1 MWFQGPISSA
11 ISSAKLKR
19 AIFVVFVA
27 GEDAPSQQTSN
38 SWEDARV
45 VKLASESCVAVRVD
59 AKSETCTQ
67 FCAIYE
73 VSAIP
78 SCFFIGDNGIPLRI
92 APGGLSADE
101 LLRTL
106 ETVVKRHQEQQACRD
121 GKKVACNDGAQPIP
135 DTHLNDGAQASSSPS
150 SPSSESQSESQ
161 AAAPPAES
169 PIESKKNSETTN
181 VPLTDEERNVE
192 AERLTKRLEERR
204 EQKHK
209 EEEEMM
215 KMKEIERRRLGK
227 DVNTFKRRQEEDR
240 TKRLLE
246 ERIKEKAEEKSAR
259 EKILKQIA
267 LDRAERAVRYGRERA
282 EGEKVRTAALAV
294 RTAEEE
300 EQRLRAQQERNASA
314 RIQFRLPDGSSI
326 TKEFPS
332 ETTLGAAR
340 HFVAEAA
347 GNAFGNFT
355 LAMTY
360 PRHVFTDADLSSSLL
375 HLELVPTAVLILLPG
390 SRASAVAAR
399 SATSFGMVWTLL
411 EYVMQPIW
419 TTWNFLSNRFFA
431 PPSQGATT
439 IPTPT
444 EPAEYRESRVQQNS
458 ARGEALLR
466 RRGQSSS
473 TTFRRDGNIFRLGSQ
488 GVSGLAL
495 NFYCTSLCS
504 GMFSGHLLVF
514 FFINGGAIDT
524 ICLVAIDDMEWCVPR
539 AVTPSTML
547 ISFVL

>member
-19 AIFVVFVA
+19 AIFVVFIA
-27 GEDAPSQQTSN
+27 GEDAPSQQTSD

-45 VKLASESCVAVRVD
+45 VGLASDSCVAIRVD

-67 FCAIYE
+67 FCSIYE

-78 SCFFIGDNGIPLRI
+78 SCFFIGNNGIPLRVS
-92 APGGLSADE
+92 PGGLSADE
-101 LLRTL
+101 LLSTL
-106 ETVVKRHQEQQACRD
+106 ETAIKLHQEQQACGD
-121 GKKVACNDGAQPIP
+121 GKKVDGNDGDQPTP
-135 DTHLNDGAQASSSPS
+135 NTHPNDGAQASSSPS
-150 SPSSESQSESQ
+150 SENNSESQ
-161 AAAPPAES
+161 AAASPAES
-169 PIESKKNSETTN
+169 PVESKKNSETRN
-181 VPLTDEERNVE
+181 VPLTEEERKV
-192 AERLTKRLEERR
+192 AAKRLTKQLEERR

-209 EEEEMM
+209 EEEETM

-227 DVNTFKRRQEEDR
+227 DVHTFKRRHEEDR

-259 EKILKQIA
+259 DKILKQIA
-267 LDRAERAVRYGRERA
+267 MDRAERAVRYGRERA
-282 EGEKVRTAALAV
+282 EADKERTVARAM

-347 GNAFGNFT
+347 GNTFGNFT

-360 PRHVFTDADLSSSLL
+360 PRRRFTDTDLSSSLL
-375 HLELVPTAVLILLPG
+375 HLELVPTAVLILLPA
-390 SRASAVAAR
+390 SRTSAAVAR
-399 SATSFGMVWTLL
+399 SAVSFGMVWTLL
-411 EYVMQPIW
+411 EYVMQPIRA
-419 TTWNFLSNRFFA
+419 TWNFLSNMFFA
-431 PPSQGATT
+431 PPSQRATT

-444 EPAEYRESRVQQNS
+444 EPAGHSESRVQQNS

-466 RRGQSSS
+466 RRGQLSS
-473 TTFRRDGNIFRLGSQ
+473 TTFRRDGNVFRLGSQ
-488 GVSGLAL
+488 GG
-495 NFYCTSLCS
+495 NNEDDDNNTW
-504 GMFSGHLLVF
+504 
-514 FFINGGAIDT
+514 NGN
-524 ICLVAIDDMEWCVPR
+524 
-539 AVTPSTML
+539 STQQM
-547 ISFVL
+547 